1 MYIPRKFALSD
12 EETAAALRSA
22 GFAYLVTAN
31 SPGLM
36 VTPLPLLYNEATH
49 SLVGHVSRANP
60 HWQASG
66 AESVAIFAGPHAYIS
81 PNSYATK
88 AETGKVVP
96 TWNYEVL
103 NVYGQLTTH
112 DDPHWVRDLITQLTN
127 RHEHGRATTPW
138 QVDDAPESY
147 IAAQLKAIVGVEL
160 VISRVEGKS
169 KMSQNQPE
177 RNRAGVIAGLENSAS
192 VLDRL
197 VAERVAARSL
207 PDRPRD

>member
-1 MYIPRKFALSD
+1 
-12 EETAAALRSA
+12 
-22 GFAYLVTAN
+22 
-31 SPGLM
+31 
-36 VTPLPLLYNEATH
+36 
-49 SLVGHVSRANP
+49 
-60 HWQASG
+60 
-66 AESVAIFAGPHAYIS
+66 
-81 PNSYATK
+81 
-88 AETGKVVP
+88 
-96 TWNYEVL
+96 
-103 NVYGQLTTH
+103 
-112 DDPHWVRDLITQLTN
+112 
-127 RHEHGRATTPW
+127 
-138 QVDDAPESY
+138 VDDAPESY